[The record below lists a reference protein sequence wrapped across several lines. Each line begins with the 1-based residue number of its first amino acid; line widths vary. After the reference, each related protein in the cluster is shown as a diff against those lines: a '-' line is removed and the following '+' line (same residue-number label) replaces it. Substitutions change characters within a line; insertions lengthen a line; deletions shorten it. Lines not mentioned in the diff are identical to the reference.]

1 LLTKGNIIHNRGMQD
16 CFRKHPDI
24 YGSELEEDEVDDQLE
39 EHIATAA
46 DENHSTPAPLSE
58 STSASE
64 IEASSET
71 VKTQTGQL

>member
-1 LLTKGNIIHNRGMQD
+1 MQD

-24 YGSELEEDEVDDQLE
+24 YGSELEEDEVDAQLE
-39 EHIATAA
+39 EHIAAAA
-46 DENHSTPAPLSE
+46 DKNHHSE

-71 VKTQTGQL
+71 VKTQTGAAVVSAGHD